1 VLPLCV
7 LLATVGAASAQPVE
21 VVSESRGPGDRA
33 TRKPDRPVTISVDC
47 TRGESV
53 DRALKKMVSKQEAEA
68 FIEIHGMCDE
78 SVVMRGLTNVTLF
91 GRFRMTT

>member
-1 VLPLCV
+1 
-7 LLATVGAASAQPVE
+7 
-21 VVSESRGPGDRA
+21 
-33 TRKPDRPVTISVDC
+33 
-47 TRGESV
+47 
-53 DRALKKMVSKQEAEA
+53 MVSKQEAEA